1 MLSHLQINL
10 IFSRLALKFCWSPAQ
25 GFSALALWT
34 LEATPLTGAILWN
47 AAVSQHS
54 WLQSHVSAA
63 TPSCDII
70 ECLQNL
76 PNVPWNLS

>member
-10 IFSRLALKFCWSPAQ
+10 IFSRLALKFCWSLAQ

-54 WLQSHVSAA
+54 WLLAHVPAA
-63 TPSCDII
+63 TPSCDST
-70 ECLQNL
+70 ECLQKL
-76 PNVPWNLS
+76 PNVPWSLS